1 MSERSRQILNTII
14 DRLQLTSK
22 RISLAELVY
31 GLVLVAGIF
40 ALCTLLLVSIE
51 TAFWMHTPVRMV
63 LFWGTILLILSM
75 AGYFILFP
83 LIKYFRV
90 LAPPSRESLARN
102 IGLAYPSVSDRL
114 LSLLQLAEGKISS
127 SSPELVD
134 HAVQSLSEKV
144 QPVPFEQIEQFQR
157 VKSVSR
163 LASLPLVGILVF
175 LLVAPGS
182 FLDASKRLLQPSKD
196 FTPPAPFQLSVQP
209 GSVDLVKG
217 DSLEIIVRATGL
229 SVPRVLTL
237 QTRIDGEELI
247 DEILI
252 QADSTNT
259 FRHTLSNV
267 RVSTDYRVS
276 SPQVQTNWFT
286 ARIVERP
293 IVRSLQLTLNYPRYS
308 RIPPQKLDPNVGD
321 VHALA
326 GTQVQLD
333 VAMTGTEVIEA
344 FTVFDDGTQD
354 TLKVDATQ
362 ASGSFLLKRDGH
374 YFIRLLSMQGVEN
387 DNPIQ
392 HALKII
398 PDAAPTIVLTEPEQ
412 VSDLSENLQ
421 SALRMRI
428 TDDFG
433 FSRLRLHYRLSETRF
448 GQIMADFKTID
459 LPLNSPINLNQEI
472 PYTWIVNE
480 SEGLDPVPGDVIEF
494 FVQVWDNNSATGY
507 QAARTPN
514 FQLRLPS
521 LAEQYENLEQQEDA
535 TQDEMEDLLRES
547 SELNEQ
553 FQELR
558 DELRRKQESDWE
570 DERQLEQ
577 IQERQEAIENRV
589 EDMMSDFEE
598 MVNEMSEND
607 LANDETLEMYQELQ
621 KVMEEIQ
628 SPELMEALRELQ
640 EAMQQLDL
648 QQMQDNLNQFEQ
660 MEQQYQDRL
669 ERTLD
674 LFKQLRVQQD
684 LDEAAKRA
692 EDIAKQQEQ
701 IQEETRQLQE
711 QQEGE
716 QQEGEQQEGEQQEG
730 EQQEGEQ
737 QEGEQQE
744 GEQQEGEQQEGEQ
757 QEGEQQE
764 GEQQEGEQQEGE
776 QQEGQQQQELAQKQ
790 ELSKQEMEQLEQKL
804 QEMLEQMQD
813 VNNAPQEQMQQLQEQ
828 TEQQQIPEKMQENA
842 DQIRNNELNEAQQQ
856 QQNMQQQLQNMQQQL
871 QNMQQN
877 MQGSQMQ
884 INIAGLRRALSD
896 VLQLSGDQETL
907 RMTLA
912 ELATDSPLLR
922 DVAQQQVE
930 IGENLSTISD
940 SLQNLARKIPQMSR
954 AVQQHAGDALGE
966 MTSSVEALTER
977 ISRQATGHQ
986 KSAMMH
992 MNELALL
999 LSDLLNQLSNQS
1011 SGSGGGMSMQQMIQ
1025 QMQNAAQQQ
1034 QQLNQQIQEML
1045 NQSQGQRLSRD
1056 MQERLRQMA
1065 AQQEALR
1072 SQMKQMSR
1080 NRDLRGKLMGDLNR
1094 IARQMEESIQEM
1106 QTGRTNRQTV
1116 QRQRQILTRMLDATK
1131 SLQERGKERKRE
1143 GQIFDDPINRNSPE
1157 NLTPTEEQDQLRR
1170 ALIEA
1175 LESGYA
1181 PDYEELIKRYFELLQ
1196 EQP

>member
-1 MSERSRQILNTII
+1 MSERSRQILNAIL

-22 RISLAELVY
+22 RISLAELAY
-31 GLVLVAGIF
+31 GLVLVLGIF
-40 ALCTLLLVSIE
+40 ALSTLALVTVE
-51 TAFWMHTPVRMV
+51 TAFWMQTPVRIV
-63 LFWGTILLILSM
+63 LFWGTTILLTVL
-75 AGYFILFP
+75 AGYYIIFP
-83 LIKYFRV
+83 LLKFFRV
-90 LAPPSRESLARN
+90 LAPPSQESLARD
-102 IGLAYPSVSDRL
+102 IGLTYPSVSDRL
-114 LSLLQLAEGKISS
+114 LSLLQLAEGKASN
-127 SSPELVD
+127 SSPELID
-134 HAVQSLSEKV
+134 HAVQSLSETV
-144 QPVPFEQIEQFQR
+144 QSVPFEQIEQFQR
-157 VKSVSR
+157 AKSASR

-182 FLDASKRLLQPSKD
+182 FLDASKRLLQPGTD
-196 FTPPAPFQLSVQP
+196 FTPPAPFQLAVEP
-209 GSVDLVKG
+209 GSIDLVRG
-217 DSLEIIVRATGL
+217 DSLVIVVQASGAT
-229 SVPRVLTL
+229 VPQVLTL
-237 QTRIDGEELI
+237 QTRIEGEDLI
-247 DEILI
+247 DEIVI
-252 QADSTNT
+252 QADSSNK
-259 FRHTLSNV
+259 FIHTLSNV
-267 RVSTDYRVS
+267 RVSTEYRITS
-276 SPQVQTNWFT
+276 SQVQTGWFL

-293 IVRSLQLTLNYPRYS
+293 IVRSLQLTLNYPRYT

-326 GTQVQLD
+326 GTRVQLEVG
-333 VAMTGTEVIEA
+333 VAGTEVMEA
-344 FTVFDDGTQD
+344 YSVFGDGTQD
-354 TLKVDATQ
+354 TLQVDASQ
-362 ASGSFLLKRDGH
+362 ATGSFLLTREGN
-374 YFIRLLSMQGVEN
+374 YFIRLLNMQGIEN

-392 HALKII
+392 HTLKII

-412 VSDLSENLQ
+412 VSDLPENLQ
-421 SALRMRI
+421 STLRMRI
-428 TDDFG
+428 SDDFG

-459 LPLNSPINLNQEI
+459 LPLESTINLNQEV
-472 PYTWIVNE
+472 PYIWDVGE
-480 SEGLDPVPGDVIEF
+480 SDGLDPVPGDVIEF
-494 FVQVWDNNSATGY
+494 FVQVWDNNNATGY
-507 QAARTPN
+507 QAARSPN

-547 SELNEQ
+547 SDLNEQ

-598 MVNEMSEND
+598 MVNDMSEND

-628 SPELMEALRELQ
+628 SPELMEALRDLQ

-648 QQMQDNLNQFEQ
+648 QQMQENLNEFEQ

-669 ERTLD
+669 ERTLE

-701 IQEETRQLQE
+701 IEEETRRLAEEEGE

-776 QQEGQQQQELAQKQ
+776 QQEQLAQKQ
-790 ELSKQEMEQLEQKL
+790 ELSMQEMEQLEQKL
-804 QEMLEQMQD
+804 EEMLERMQD

-828 TEQQQIPEKMQENA
+828 TEQQQIPEQMQENA
-842 DQIRNNELNEAQQQ
+842 EQLRNNELNEAQQQ

-907 RMTLA
+907 RMALA

-930 IGENLSTISD
+930 IGENLSTVSD

-954 AVQQHAGDALGE
+954 AVQQHAGDALSE
-966 MTSSVEALTER
+966 MTNSVEALTER
-977 ISRQATGHQ
+977 IARQATGHQ

-1034 QQLNQQIQEML
+1034 QQLNQQIQDML
-1045 NQSQGQRLSRD
+1045 NQNQGQRLSRD

-1106 QTGRTNRQTV
+1106 QSGRTNRRTIE
-1116 QRQRQILTRMLDATK
+1116 RQRQILTRMLDATK

-1143 GQIFDDPINRNSPE
+1143 GQVFDDPINRNSPE
-1157 NLTPTEEQDQLRR
+1157 TISPSEEQDQLRR